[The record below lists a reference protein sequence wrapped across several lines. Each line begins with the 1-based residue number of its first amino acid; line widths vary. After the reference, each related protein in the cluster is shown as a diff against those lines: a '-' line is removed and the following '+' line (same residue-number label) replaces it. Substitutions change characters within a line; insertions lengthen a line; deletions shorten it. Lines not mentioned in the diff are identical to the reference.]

1 MRKAV
6 YIFLAIIA
14 IAGTSCEKRP
24 LMELS
29 NTHYV
34 RVYVD
39 ENIKNVTCGFYNDMY
54 ARPEYDSPDVLRLV
68 LADPETGDVRAE
80 RFLRNMGTDGR
91 GLYYDGYIVA
101 DPGRYTLMAYNFDT
115 ESTIVSESNNHKNA
129 KAYTNE
135 IASHLRTKIASRA
148 KMFQQQD
155 GSNSEQAYLPE
166 RIVYDPDHLFAA
178 NCGEVIVPYIEKVDT
193 LLNEAGEHFVA
204 ASIVQSYY
212 LQIKV
217 KGMQYATSSVGLM
230 TGLAGSAWMS
240 GAGMDESD
248 PVTVYFEMQPGET
261 PAAGMVKSEDD
272 DSVVTIYTTFSTF
285 GKIPH
290 AVNELEIT
298 FDFMTV
304 YGESHSET
312 LDVTEVFNSDEA
324 IEKQW
329 LLLNHTIE
337 IPEPPPSAGG
347 GGGFSPG
354 VDEWGDVNADI
365 TI

>member
-1 MRKAV
+1 MKR
-6 YIFLAIIA
+6 IMIIFFLALA
-14 IAGTSCEKRP
+14 VVSCEKRP

-39 ENIKNVTCGFYNDMY
+39 ETIKNVTCGFYNDMY

-68 LADPETGDVRAE
+68 LADPQTGEVKAE
-80 RFLRNMGTDGR
+80 RFLRNCGNDGK

-115 ESTIVSESNNHKNA
+115 ESTIIKSYNNHRDA

-135 IASHLRTKIASRA
+135 IASHLRTKIASRS
-148 KMFQQQD
+148 KKLDQS
-155 GSNSEQAYLPE
+155 GTSSEQASLPE

-178 NCGEVIVPYIEKVDT
+178 NCGEVIIPYVEKVDT
-193 LLNEAGEHFVA
+193 LFNEVGEHFKA
-204 ASIVQSYY
+204 SSIVKSYY
-212 LQIKV
+212 LQVKV

-285 GKIPH
+285 GKIPD
-290 AVNELEIT
+290 VTNELEIT

-312 LDVTEVFNSDEA
+312 LDVTEVFSEDVA
-324 IEKQW
+324 IDNQW

-337 IPEPPPSAGG
+337 IPEPPPSTGG

-354 VDEWGDVNADI
+354 VEDWGDVNADI